1 MKTPLEK
8 AQKDPD
14 STKAKILTAARK
26 VFGEY
31 GFHGTTTRMIAKE
44 AGIDISTLHYH
55 WGEKGELYEAAILDM
70 NNDLG
75 QQLRDVEKVIHNFPL
90 GERMKLSLDIL
101 IDYLFEH
108 PEISNLLL
116 YRYFGKTRQEAK
128 IDFKVPEFTADIA
141 RSMGL
146 SKDKNNVSPEA
157 KMKVLFVMN
166 AIHNF
171 VSGENFFR
179 SMVHQDREEYI
190 KMVKETLKFALIPAF
205 TAKQP

>member
-8 AQKDPD
+8 AQKDPE
-14 STKAKILTAARK
+14 STKARILIAARK

-31 GFHGTTTRMIAKE
+31 GFHGTTTRMIARE

-55 WGEKGELYEAAILDM
+55 WGEKGDLYEAAILDM

-75 QQLRDVEKVIHNFPL
+75 QQLKDVEKVIHNLPL
-90 GERMKLSLDIL
+90 DERMKLSLDIL

-179 SMVHQDREEYI
+179 PMIHQDREEYI
-190 KMVKETLKFALIPAF
+190 KMVKETLKFGLIPAF
-205 TAKQP
+205 TVKQP

>member
-1 MKTPLEK
+1 
-8 AQKDPD
+8 
-14 STKAKILTAARK
+14 
-26 VFGEY
+26 
-31 GFHGTTTRMIAKE
+31 
-44 AGIDISTLHYH
+44 
-55 WGEKGELYEAAILDM
+55 M

-75 QQLRDVEKVIHNFPL
+75 QQLKDVEKVIHNLPL
-90 GERMKLSLDIL
+90 DERMKLSLDIL

-179 SMVHQDREEYI
+179 PMIHQDREEYI
-190 KMVKETLKFALIPAF
+190 KMVKETLKFGLIPAF
-205 TAKQP
+205 TVKQP